1 MEYLKVFKT
10 LHQYK
15 IRYLICGGLAVNIYG
30 IPRMTADIDLLLD
43 FEEENITNF
52 ESAVKQMMY
61 QQSIPVSLKN
71 FISPAERKK
80 AITERNLIAYSYFNS
95 ASGGMTL
102 DVLLD
107 TPFEF
112 SDLWERRTMKHL
124 KDTEI
129 YLIDVQD
136 LIAMKT
142 YSNRIQDQNDI
153 VLLSKLLK

>member
-10 LHQYK
+10 LRQFK
-15 IRYLICGGLAVNIYG
+15 VRYLICGGLAVNIYG
-30 IPRMTADIDLLLD
+30 IPRMTADIDILLD
-43 FEEENITNF
+43 FDEENINNF

-61 QQSIPVSLKN
+61 QQSIPVSLKS
-71 FISPAERKK
+71 FISPLERKK
-80 AITERNLIAYSYFNS
+80 AIEEKNLIAYSYFNA

-112 SDLWERRTMKHL
+112 NDLWEKRTMKHL
-124 KDTEI
+124 RDTEI
-129 YLIDVQD
+129 YLIDIED
-136 LIAMKT
+136 LIAMKK

-153 VLLSKLLK
+153 LLLSKLVK